1 MATEP
6 KSRARRGVDR
16 SEILDAAFNMFA
28 AVGEGSFSIRK
39 LAGAVG
45 VDPMTILHHFG
56 SKDELLR
63 AIAEHGLRSVE
74 LPSATSDWRQ
84 DLKAVADAY
93 RMLAHRHP
101 RVFPL
106 HFRYNATGPADH
118 ISSEIVYCA
127 LRRAGLPDAEAAGLG
142 LAFYAFVL
150 GFALAEAEGLLRP
163 IGRAEE
169 AELNGLDPETYK
181 ATRNLVPA
189 LKTLDPDAAFDDSI
203 DVFIAG
209 VAELAKRRPRSQS
222 AHRREKAAAR

>member
-1 MATEP
+1 MTSEP

-16 SEILDAAFNMFA
+16 AEVLEAAFNLFSEIGEA
-28 AVGEGSFSIRK
+28 AFSIRK
-39 LAGAVG
+39 LAGTVG
-45 VDPMTILHHFG
+45 VDPMTVLHHFG

-63 AIAEHGLRSVE
+63 AIAEHGLHSVE
-74 LPSATSDWRQ
+74 MPTATADWRR

-127 LRRAGLPDAEAAGLG
+127 LQRAGLPDAEAAGLG

-150 GFALAEAEGLLRP
+150 GFALAEAEGLLRA
-163 IGRAEE
+163 IGPAEE
-169 AELNGLDPETYK
+169 AELRALDATSYK
-181 ATRNLVPA
+181 ATRNLIPA
-189 LKTLDPDAAFDDSI
+189 LKTLDPDAAFEDSI

-209 VAELAKRRPRSQS
+209 AADLARRRKRQLTDE
-222 AHRREKAAAR
+222 RRETLAAD